1 MNKPMWTTVV
11 TAVMAVT
18 LGAVPAQAAVPG
30 SAAAAAATNGDP
42 VDPPLYD
49 ATSSGR
55 VARVNVVTE
64 NRTDLSAAASAG
76 ETVQSFQ
83 TLPVVTLKVD
93 RGGLDQLA
101 AQPGVVSVTEDVPA
115 RPSLDESVP
124 LIGADQASAQG
135 MTGAG
140 SVVAVLDTG
149 VATRHPFLK
158 DRVVAEA
165 CFSTTDPDLGATSL
179 CPDGTEQQEGT
190 GAADSGAGPC
200 ATIPECDHGTH
211 VAGIVAGNGEGVTG
225 APKRG
230 VAPGAGIIAL
240 QVFSKFDSEDYC
252 GPGAAP
258 CVGSFTSAQ
267 LAALEKV
274 LRLRQ
279 SGTPVVAA
287 NLSLGAGRY
296 ATACDQDARKEAIDS
311 LLAAGV
317 ATVVAAGNNGYGDAV
332 SAPGCVSSAITV
344 GATSDD
350 DQLSGFT
357 NRGPLLDL
365 LAPGTGITSSV
376 PGDGYAAK
384 NGTSMAA
391 PHVSGALAVLR
402 QAFPNDSVAN
412 SESRLESSGKAIAY
426 TGAETPRI
434 DVAQALG
441 ATVQPATT
449 GHDFNCDKKE
459 DIAVAD
465 PEAAVGGDA
474 KAGLVRIVYGGGR
487 GTAEVHQ
494 DLASVPGDAEANDFF
509 GDSLATTDHNKD
521 GCTDLVV
528 GTSREDIGSATDAGT
543 VDVLHGASG
552 GLGNGKAALH
562 FEQGLGA
569 EGLLAASS
577 ESGDRMGAAV
587 AAGLTLDQEP
597 YLVLGVPGED
607 IDGKTDAGSVFYLRG
622 SVNRTVIQGSSGI
635 PGTLEA
641 GDKFGSS
648 VAASPE
654 YVVVGVPGE
663 GMVPAPS
670 PTPTEV
676 ISGQVNVMTHE
687 LNDSG
692 VPAHVGVVHEADPHV
707 TGEAEAGD
715 QFGASVS
722 ATQALYYQGFPWPLR
737 GTYIAIGV
745 PGEDLTYGGANKAD
759 AGRAVL
765 VRVAP
770 NSDTT
775 SAITQINSGY
785 SQEAEDIAGAPEAG
799 DRMGA
804 QVALTNRE
812 PGKPLTDASLLM
824 AVGVP
829 GEDIGTAADAGAVMV
844 FGLRSAPGVADRWIE
859 AGNASGMPGT
869 PTAAHKVGTSL
880 YGTQASLYIG
890 MPYGPGTYG
899 SLYAMPWANVTGG
912 TAQPVTT
919 HAPGAG
925 GLPAA
930 GLRFGSSA
938 R

>member
-1 MNKPMWTTVV
+1 MNKPLWTTVV
-11 TAVMAVT
+11 TVVTALT
-18 LGAVPAQAAVPG
+18 LGAVPAQAAVPD
-30 SAAAAAATNGDP
+30 SAAAAAATGDP
-42 VDPPLYD
+42 IDPPLYD
-49 ATSSGR
+49 VTSSGGI
-55 VARVNVVTE
+55 ARVNVVTG

-76 ETVQSFQ
+76 ETVQSFK

-124 LIGADQASAQG
+124 IIGADQAYAQG
-135 MTGAG
+135 LTGAG

-149 VATRHPFLK
+149 IATHHPFLK
-158 DRVVAEA
+158 DRVISEA

-179 CPDGTEQQEGT
+179 CPDGTDHQEGT
-190 GAADSGAGPC
+190 GSADSGTGPC
-200 ATIPECDHGTH
+200 ATITECDHGTH
-211 VAGIVAGNGEGVTG
+211 VAGVIAGNGEGITG

-230 VAPGAGIIAL
+230 VAPGANIVAL

-258 CVGSFTSAQ
+258 CVGSFTSSQ

-274 LRLRQ
+274 LQLRQ

-296 ATACDQDARKEAIDS
+296 ASACENDARKAAIDS

-317 ATVVAAGNNGYGDAV
+317 ATVVAAGNSGYTDAV
-332 SAPGCVSSAITV
+332 SAPGCVPSAITV
-344 GATSDD
+344 GATTDD
-350 DQLSGFT
+350 DQLSAFT

-365 LAPGTGITSSV
+365 LAPGTSIVSSV
-376 PGDGYAAK
+376 PGDGYASK
-384 NGTSMAA
+384 SGTSMAA
-391 PHVSGALAVLR
+391 PHVAGALAILR

-412 SESRLESSGKAIAY
+412 LESRLEGSGKTVSY
-426 TGAETPRI
+426 TGADTPRI

-449 GHDFNCDKKE
+449 GSDFNCDKKE
-459 DIAVAD
+459 DMAVAD
-465 PEAAVGGDA
+465 PEATVGGDA
-474 KAGLVRIVYGGGR
+474 KAGLVRVVHGGGK
-487 GTAEVHQ
+487 GTSELNQ
-494 DLASVPGDAEANDFF
+494 DLASVPGDAEPNDYF
-509 GDSLATTDHNKD
+509 GDSLATVDYNKD

-528 GTSREDIGSATDAGT
+528 GTSREDVGSAADAGT
-543 VDVLHGASG
+543 VDVIYGASG
-552 GLGNGKAALH
+552 GLGTGKAALH
-562 FEQGLGA
+562 LEQGTGA
-569 EGLLAASS
+569 EGILAASS

-597 YLVLGVPGED
+597 YLVIGVPGED
-607 IDGKTDAGSVFYLRG
+607 IDGKADTGAVFYLRG
-622 SVNRTVIQGSSGI
+622 SVNRTLVQGSSGVA
-635 PGTLEA
+635 GTLEA
-641 GDKFGSS
+641 GDKYGSS

-654 YVVVGVPGE
+654 YVVVGIPGE
-663 GMVPAPS
+663 GLAA
-670 PTPTEV
+670 TPGPNASEV
-676 ISGQVNVMTHE
+676 VAGQVDVMTHE

-692 VPAHVGVVHEADPHV
+692 VPAHAGSVDEVSPYISDQ
-707 TGEAEAGD
+707 AEAGD

-722 ATQALYYQGFPWPLR
+722 AAQALYYRGLPWPIR
-737 GTYIAIGV
+737 ATYIGIGV

-759 AGRAVL
+759 AGRAVV
-765 VRVAP
+765 VRVDKVFGI
-770 NSDTT
+770 SEV
-775 SAITQINSGY
+775 NSGY
-785 SQEAEDIAGAPEAG
+785 DQSPDDVSGAPEAG

-804 QVALTNRE
+804 QVTLANRD
-812 PGKPLTDASLLM
+812 PASTVTDASLVM

-829 GEDIGTAADAGAVMV
+829 GEDIGTVADAGAVHV
-844 FGLRSAPGVADRWIE
+844 FGLYSAPGVADRWIE
-859 AGNASGMPGT
+859 AGNGTGMPGT
-869 PTAAHKVGTSL
+869 PTAAHAVGTSL
-880 YGTQASLYIG
+880 HGTRAGLYIG
-890 MPYGPGTYG
+890 MPYGPGAYG

-919 HAPGAG
+919 YAPGTG

-930 GLRFGSSA
+930 GLRFGMSA

>member
-1 MNKPMWTTVV
+1 MWTTVV

-18 LGAVPAQAAVPG
+18 LGAVPAQAVVPR
-30 SAAAAAATNGDP
+30 SAAAANGDP
-42 VDPPLYD
+42 IDPPLYD
-49 ATSSGR
+49 ATSSGGI
-55 VARVNVVTE
+55 ARVNVVTA

-124 LIGADQASAQG
+124 IIGADQASAQG

-149 VATRHPFLK
+149 VATHHPFLK
-158 DRVVAEA
+158 DRVISEV
-165 CFSTTDPDLGATSL
+165 CFSTIDPDLEATSL
-179 CPDGTEQQEGT
+179 CPDGTDHQEGAGT
-190 GAADSGAGPC
+190 ADSGTGPC
-200 ATIPECDHGTH
+200 ATIDECDHGTH
-211 VAGIVAGNGEGVTG
+211 VAGIIAGNGEGITG

-230 VAPGAGIIAL
+230 VAPGANIIAL

-274 LRLRQ
+274 LQLRQ

-296 ATACDQDARKEAIDS
+296 ATACDNDARKSAIDK

-350 DQLSGFT
+350 DQLSAFT

-365 LAPGTGITSSV
+365 LAPGTGIISSV
-376 PGDGYAAK
+376 PGDGYASK

-391 PHVSGALAVLR
+391 PHVAGALAVLR

-412 SESRLESSGKAIAY
+412 SESRLETSGKAVAY

-441 ATVQPATT
+441 ATVQPVTA
-449 GHDFNCDKKE
+449 GNDFNCDKKE

-474 KAGLVRIVYGGGR
+474 KAGLVRVVYGGGR
-487 GTAEVHQ
+487 GTSEVNQ
-494 DLASVPGDAEANDFF
+494 DLASVPGDAEANDYFS
-509 GDSLATTDHNKD
+509 DSLATVDHNKD

-528 GTSREDIGSATDAGT
+528 GTSREDVGSATDAGT
-543 VDVLHGASG
+543 VDVLFGASG
-552 GLGNGKAALH
+552 GLGTGKAALH
-562 FEQGLGA
+562 FEQGTGS
-569 EGLLAASS
+569 EGILAASS

-597 YLVLGVPGED
+597 YLVFGVPGED
-607 IDGKTDAGSVFYLRG
+607 IDGKTDTGAVFYLRG
-622 SVNRTVIQGSSGI
+622 SVNRTLIQGSSGVA
-635 PGTLEA
+635 GTLEA

-654 YVVVGVPGE
+654 YVVVGIPGE
-663 GMVPAPS
+663 GVVPGPGPNAS
-670 PTPTEV
+670 EV
-676 ISGQVNVMTHE
+676 KSGQVDVMAHE

-692 VPAHVGVVHEADPHV
+692 VPAHVGSVDEASPRV
-707 TGEAEAGD
+707 SGEAEAGD
-715 QFGASVS
+715 QLGASVS
-722 ATQALYYQGFPWPLR
+722 ATQALFTQGFPWPR
-737 GTYIAIGV
+737 RATYIAIGV
-745 PGEDLTYGGANKAD
+745 PGEDTTYGGVSKAD
-759 AGRAVL
+759 AGRALV
-765 VRVAP
+765 VRVEKIASP
-770 NSDTT
+770 
-775 SAITQINSGY
+775 AITEVNSGY
-785 SQEAEDIAGAPEAG
+785 DQAPDDVTGAPEAG
-799 DRMGA
+799 DRVGA
-804 QVALTNRE
+804 QVAVVNRN
-812 PGKPLTDASLLM
+812 PGTTMTDASLVM

-829 GEDIGTAADAGAVMV
+829 GEAIGTVTDAGAVMV
-844 FGLRSAPGVADRWIE
+844 FGLSSAPGATDRWIE

-869 PTAAHKVGTSL
+869 PTAAQNTGTSL
-880 YGTQASLYIG
+880 YGTQANLYIG

-899 SLYAMPWANVTGG
+899 SLYAMPWANITGG
-912 TAQPVTT
+912 TAQSVTT
-919 HAPGAG
+919 YAPGTG

-930 GLRFGSSA
+930 GLRFGMSA

>member
-1 MNKPMWTTVV
+1 MKKPIWAMVVTVV
-11 TAVMAVT
+11 TTMT
-18 LGAVPAQAAVPG
+18 LGAVPAQAAVPR
-30 SAAAAAATNGDP
+30 SATAAAATTDDP

-55 VARVNVVTE
+55 IARVNVVTE

-76 ETVQSFQ
+76 KTVQSFT

-124 LIGADQASAQG
+124 IIGADQAYAQG

-149 VATRHPFLK
+149 IAIHHPFLK
-158 DRVVAEA
+158 DRVISEA
-165 CFSTTDPDLGATSL
+165 CFSTIDPDLSATSL
-179 CPDGTEQQEGT
+179 CPDGTDHQEGSGT
-190 GAADSGAGPC
+190 ADSETGPC
-200 ATIPECDHGTH
+200 ATIAECDHGTH
-211 VAGIVAGNGEGVTG
+211 VAGIIAGNGEGITG

-230 VAPGAGIIAL
+230 VAPGANIIAL

-252 GPGAAP
+252 GAGAAP

-274 LRLRQ
+274 LQLRQ

-296 ATACDQDARKEAIDS
+296 ATACDNDARKSAIDN

-317 ATVVAAGNNGYGDAV
+317 ATVVAAGNNGYTDAV
-332 SAPGCVSSAITV
+332 SAPGCVSSAIAV
-344 GATSDD
+344 GATTDD
-350 DQLSGFT
+350 DQLSAFT

-365 LAPGTGITSSV
+365 LAPGTRIVSSV
-376 PGDGYAAK
+376 PGGGYASK
-384 NGTSMAA
+384 SGTSMAA
-391 PHVSGALAVLR
+391 PHVAGALAILR

-412 SESRLESSGKAIAY
+412 LASRLESGGKAISY
-426 TGAETPRI
+426 TGADTPRI

-449 GHDFNCDKKE
+449 GSDFNCDKKE
-459 DIAVAD
+459 DLAVAD

-474 KAGLVRIVYGGGR
+474 KAGLVRVVYGGGK
-487 GTAEVHQ
+487 GTSELNQ
-494 DLASVPGDAEANDFF
+494 DLAAVPGDAEPNDYF
-509 GDSLATTDHNKD
+509 GDSLATVDYNKD

-528 GTSREDIGSATDAGT
+528 GTSREDVGSATDAGT
-543 VDVLHGASG
+543 VDVIYGASG
-552 GLGNGKAALH
+552 GLGTAKAALH
-562 FEQGLGA
+562 LEQGTGA

-597 YLVLGVPGED
+597 YLVIGVPGED
-607 IDGKTDAGSVFYLRG
+607 VDGKTDAGAVFYLRG
-622 SVNRTVIQGSSGI
+622 SVNRTLVQGSSGVA
-635 PGTLEA
+635 GTLEA
-641 GDKFGSS
+641 GDRVGSS
-648 VAASPE
+648 GAASPE
-654 YVVVGVPGE
+654 FVGVGRPGE
-663 GMVPAPS
+663 GVVAAPG
-670 PTPTEV
+670 PNATEV
-676 ISGQVNVMTHE
+676 VAGQVDVMTHE
-687 LNDSG
+687 LNESG
-692 VPAHVGVVHEADPHV
+692 VPAHVGSVDEASPYVSDQ
-707 TGEAEAGD
+707 AEAGD

-722 ATQALYYQGFPWPLR
+722 ATQALVYRGFPWPLR
-737 GTYIAIGV
+737 ATYIAIGV
-745 PGEDLTYGGANKAD
+745 PGEDLTYGGAAKAD
-759 AGRAVL
+759 AGRAVV
-765 VRVAP
+765 VRVMKSFGISEV
-770 NSDTT
+770 NT
-775 SAITQINSGY
+775 GY
-785 SQEAEDIAGAPEAG
+785 DQSPDDVTGAPEAG

-804 QVALTNRE
+804 QVALVNRD
-812 PGKPLTDASLLM
+812 PGTVATDASLVM

-829 GEDIGTAADAGAVMV
+829 GEDIGTVADAGAGQV
-844 FGLRSAPGVADRWIE
+844 FGLRGTPGAADRWVE
-859 AGNASGMPGT
+859 AGNSSGMPGP
-869 PTAAHKVGTSL
+869 PTAAQAAGTSL
-880 YGTQASLYIG
+880 YGTRTNLYIG
-890 MPYGPGTYG
+890 MPYGPGAYG

-919 HAPGAG
+919 YAPGTG

-930 GLRFGSSA
+930 GLRFGMSA

>member
-1 MNKPMWTTVV
+1 MVV
-11 TAVMAVT
+11 TAVTTMA
-18 LGAVPAQAAVPG
+18 LGAAPAQAAVPH
-30 SAAAAAATNGDP
+30 SATVAAATTGDP

-76 ETVQSFQ
+76 KTVQSFT

-93 RGGLDQLA
+93 RSGLDRLA

-124 LIGADQASAQG
+124 IIGADQAYAQG

-149 VATRHPFLK
+149 IATHHPFLK
-158 DRVVAEA
+158 GRVISEG
-165 CFSTTDPDLGATSL
+165 CFSTIDPDLSATSL
-179 CPDGTEQQEGT
+179 CPDGTDHQEGT
-190 GAADSGAGPC
+190 GTADSESGPC
-200 ATIPECDHGTH
+200 ATIAECDHGTH
-211 VAGIVAGNGEGVTG
+211 VAGIIAGNGEGITG

-230 VAPGAGIIAL
+230 VAPGANIIAL

-252 GPGAAP
+252 GAGAAP

-274 LRLRQ
+274 LQLRQ

-287 NLSLGAGRY
+287 NLSLGSGRY
-296 ATACDQDARKEAIDS
+296 ATACDTDPRKSAIDN

-317 ATVVAAGNNGYGDAV
+317 ATVVAAGNNGYTDAV
-332 SAPGCVSSAITV
+332 SAPGCVSSAVTV
-344 GATSDD
+344 GGTTDD
-350 DQLSGFT
+350 DQLSAFT
-357 NRGPLLDL
+357 NRGPQLDL
-365 LAPGTGITSSV
+365 LAPGTSIISSV
-376 PGDGYAAK
+376 PGGGYASK
-384 NGTSMAA
+384 SGTSMAA
-391 PHVSGALAVLR
+391 PHVAGSLAILR

-412 SESRLESSGKAIAY
+412 LESRLESSGKTIAY
-426 TGAETPRI
+426 TGADTPRI

-449 GHDFNCDKKE
+449 GSDFNCDKKE
-459 DIAVAD
+459 DLAVAD

-474 KAGLVRIVYGGGR
+474 KAGVVRVVYGGGK
-487 GTAEVHQ
+487 GTSELNQ
-494 DLASVPGDAEANDFF
+494 DLASVPGDAEPNDYF
-509 GDSLATTDHNKD
+509 GDSLATVDYNKD

-528 GTSREDIGSATDAGT
+528 GTSREDVGSATDAGT
-543 VDVLHGASG
+543 VDVIYGASG
-552 GLGNGKAALH
+552 GLGTGKAALH
-562 FEQGLGA
+562 LEQGTGA
-569 EGLLAASS
+569 EGILAASS

-597 YLVLGVPGED
+597 YLVIGVPGED
-607 IDGKTDAGSVFYLRG
+607 IDGKTDAGAVFYLRG
-622 SVNRTVIQGSSGI
+622 SINRTLVQGSSGVAGI
-635 PGTLEA
+635 LEA

-654 YVVVGVPGE
+654 YLVVSTPGQSVVPTRRPNG
-663 GMVPAPS
+663 
-670 PTPTEV
+670 TPQAAA
-676 ISGQVNVMTHE
+676 GQVSVMTHE

-692 VPAHVGVVHEADPHV
+692 VPASVGTVDENSLFMSAD
-707 TGEAEAGD
+707 AEAGD

-722 ATQALYYQGFPWPLR
+722 VTQALYYRGFPWPVR

-745 PGEDLTYGGANKAD
+745 PGEDLTYGGAAKAD
-759 AGRAVL
+759 AGRAVV
-765 VRVAP
+765 VRV
-770 NSDTT
+770 DKTMGFT
-775 SAITQINSGY
+775 EINSGY
-785 SQEAEDIAGAPEAG
+785 DQSPDDVSGAPEAG

-804 QVALTNRE
+804 QVTIVNRD
-812 PGKPLTDASLLM
+812 PASTVTDASLVM

-829 GEDIGTAADAGAVMV
+829 GEDIGTVADAGAVQV
-844 FGLRSAPGVADRWIE
+844 FGLYSAPGVTDRWIE
-859 AGNASGMPGT
+859 AGNGTGMPGA
-869 PTAAHKVGTSL
+869 PTAAHAVGTSL
-880 YGTQASLYIG
+880 YGTRANLYIG
-890 MPYGPGTYG
+890 MPYGPGAYG

-919 HAPGAG
+919 YAPGTG

-930 GLRFGSSA
+930 GLRFGMSA

>member
-1 MNKPMWTTVV
+1 MWTTVV

-18 LGAVPAQAAVPG
+18 LGAMPAQAAVPR
-30 SAAAAAATNGDP
+30 SAAATTGDP

-49 ATSSGR
+49 ATSSGGI
-55 VARVNVVTE
+55 ARVNVVTE

-115 RPSLDESVP
+115 RPSLDESIP
-124 LIGADQASAQG
+124 IIGADQASAQG

-158 DRVVAEA
+158 DRVISEA
-165 CFSTTDPDLGATSL
+165 CFSTSDPDLGATSL
-179 CPDGTEQQEGT
+179 CPDGTDHQEGAGT
-190 GAADSGAGPC
+190 ADSGTGPC
-200 ATIPECDHGTH
+200 ATIAECAHGTH
-211 VAGIVAGNGEGVTG
+211 VAGIIAGNGEGITG

-230 VAPGAGIIAL
+230 VAPGANIIAL

-267 LAALEKV
+267 LSALEKV
-274 LRLRQ
+274 LQLRQ

-296 ATACDQDARKEAIDS
+296 ATACDNDARKPAIDK

-317 ATVVAAGNNGYGDAV
+317 ATVAAAGNNGYGDAV

-350 DQLSGFT
+350 DQLSTFT

-365 LAPGTGITSSV
+365 LAPGTGIISSV
-376 PGDGYAAK
+376 PGDGYASK

-391 PHVSGALAVLR
+391 PHVAGALAVLR

-412 SESRLESSGKAIAY
+412 SESRLETSGQTVAY
-426 TGAETPRI
+426 TGAETPRL

-441 ATVQPATT
+441 ATVQPVTA
-449 GHDFNCDKKE
+449 GNDFNCDKKE

-474 KAGLVRIVYGGGR
+474 KAGLVRVVYGGGR
-487 GTAEVHQ
+487 GTSEVNQ
-494 DLASVPGDAEANDFF
+494 DLASVPGDAEANDYF
-509 GDSLATTDHNKD
+509 GDSLATADHNKD

-528 GTSREDIGSATDAGT
+528 GTSREDVGSATDAGT
-543 VDVLHGASG
+543 VDVLYGASG
-552 GLGNGKAALH
+552 GLGTGKAALH
-562 FEQGLGA
+562 FEQGTGS
-569 EGLLAASS
+569 EGILAASS

-597 YLVLGVPGED
+597 YLVFGVPGED
-607 IDGKTDAGSVFYLRG
+607 IDGKTDTGAVFYLRG
-622 SVNRTVIQGSSGI
+622 SVNRTVIQGSSGM

-654 YVVVGVPGE
+654 YMVVGIPGE
-663 GMVPAPS
+663 GVVPFPS
-670 PTPTEV
+670 PNPTEV
-676 ISGQVNVMTHE
+676 ISGQVDVMTHE
-687 LNDSG
+687 LNESG
-692 VPAHVGVVHEADPHV
+692 VPAHVGSVHEASPYV
-707 TGEAEAGD
+707 SGEAEAGD

-722 ATQALYYQGFPWPLR
+722 ATQALFMQGFPWPR
-737 GTYIAIGV
+737 RATYIAVGV
-745 PGEDLTYGGANKAD
+745 PGEDLTYGGAAKAD
-759 AGRAVL
+759 AGRAL
-765 VRVAP
+765 VFRVEKGTSPAISEVNGGYDQAP
-770 NSDTT
+770 DDVT
-775 SAITQINSGY
+775 
-785 SQEAEDIAGAPEAG
+785 GAPEAG

-804 QVALTNRE
+804 QVTVANRS
-812 PGKPLTDASLLM
+812 PGTAMTDASLLM

-829 GEDIGTAADAGAVMV
+829 GEDIGTVADAGAVMV
-844 FGLRSAPGVADRWIE
+844 FGLRSAPGATDRWIE

-869 PTAAHKVGTSL
+869 PTAAQNTGTSL
-880 YGTQASLYIG
+880 YGTQANLYIG
-890 MPYGPGTYG
+890 MPYGPGAYG
-899 SLYAMPWANVTGG
+899 SLYVMPWANVTGG
-912 TAQPVTT
+912 TAQSVTT
-919 HAPGAG
+919 YAPGTG

-930 GLRFGSSA
+930 GLRFGMSA

>member
-1 MNKPMWTTVV
+1 MKKPIWTTVV
-11 TAVMAVT
+11 TTLMAVMI
-18 LGAVPAQAAVPG
+18 GAVPAQAVVPRSTAAV
-30 SAAAAAATNGDP
+30 AAAKDDP

-49 ATSSGR
+49 ATSSGGI
-55 VARVNVVTE
+55 VRVNVVTE
-64 NRTDLSAAASAG
+64 SRTELSTASSAG

-83 TLPVVTLKVD
+83 SLPIVTLKVD
-93 RGGLDQLA
+93 RGGLVQLA

-124 LIGADQASAQG
+124 IIGADQASAQG

-140 SVVAVLDTG
+140 NVVAVLDTG

-158 DRVVAEA
+158 DRVISEA
-165 CFSTTDPDLGATSL
+165 CFSTTDSDLSATSL
-179 CPDGTEQQEGT
+179 CPDGTDHQEGT
-190 GAADSGAGPC
+190 GTADSGTGPC
-200 ATIPECDHGTH
+200 ATIAECDHGTH
-211 VAGIVAGNGEGVTG
+211 VAGIIAGNGESISG

-230 VAPGAGIIAL
+230 VAPGANIIAL

-258 CVGSFTSAQ
+258 CMGSFTSAQ

-274 LRLRQ
+274 LQLRQ
-279 SGTPVVAA
+279 AGAPVVAA

-296 ATACDQDARKEAIDS
+296 ATACDNDARKAAIDK
-311 LLAAGV
+311 LFAAGV
-317 ATVVAAGNNGYGDAV
+317 ATVVAAGNNGFGDAV

-350 DQLSGFT
+350 DQLSAFT

-384 NGTSMAA
+384 SGTSMAA

-402 QAFPNDSVAN
+402 QAFPNDSVA
-412 SESRLESSGKAIAY
+412 SFESRLESGGKTVAY
-426 TGAETPRI
+426 TGADTPRI
-434 DVAQALG
+434 DVARALG
-441 ATVQPATT
+441 ATVQPATA

-474 KAGLVRIVYGGGR
+474 KAGLVRIVYGGGK
-487 GTAEVHQ
+487 GTAEVNQ

-528 GTSREDIGSATDAGT
+528 GTSREDVGSATDAGT
-543 VDVLHGASG
+543 VDVLYGASG
-552 GLGNGKAALH
+552 GLSTGRAALH
-562 FEQGLGA
+562 FEQGTGA
-569 EGLLAASS
+569 EGILAASS

-597 YLVLGVPGED
+597 FLVIGVPGED
-607 IDGKTDAGSVFYLRG
+607 IDGKTDTGAVFYLRG
-622 SVNRTVIQGSSGI
+622 SVNRTVVQGGSGI

-654 YVVVGVPGE
+654 YIAVGVPGE
-663 GMVPAPS
+663 GVVPGRSPS
-670 PTPTEV
+670 SAEV
-676 ISGQVNVMTHE
+676 ISGQVDVMTHE
-687 LNDSG
+687 LNASG
-692 VPAHVGVVHEADPHV
+692 VPAHVGAVHEADPRV
-707 TGEAEAGD
+707 SGEAEAGD
-715 QFGASVS
+715 QFGGSVS
-722 ATQALYYQGFPWPLR
+722 ATQGFFMQGFPWPR
-737 GTYIAIGV
+737 RATYIAIGV

-759 AGRAVL
+759 AGRALV
-765 VRVAP
+765 VRVEK
-770 NSDTT
+770 NSDAT
-775 SAITQINSGY
+775 SAITEINSGY
-785 SQEAEDIAGAPEAG
+785 DQAPDDVTGAPEAG

-804 QVALTNRE
+804 QVALANRA
-812 PGKPLTDASLLM
+812 PGNTVTDTSLVM
-824 AVGVP
+824 AVGLP
-829 GEDIGTAADAGAVMV
+829 GEDIGTVADAGAVMT
-844 FGLRSAPGVADRWIE
+844 FGLRSAPGATDQWIE
-859 AGNASGMPGT
+859 AGNASGMPGI
-869 PTAAHKVGTSL
+869 PAAAQRAGTSL
-880 YGTQASLYIG
+880 YGTQANLYIG
-890 MPYGPGTYG
+890 MPYGPGAHG
-899 SLYAMPWANVTGG
+899 SLHAMPWANVTGG

-919 HAPGAG
+919 YTPGTG
-925 GLPAA
+925 SLPAA
-930 GLRFGSSA
+930 GLRFGMSA

>member
-1 MNKPMWTTVV
+1 MKKPIWTTVV

-18 LGAVPAQAAVPG
+18 LGAVPAQAAVPHG
-30 SAAAAAATNGDP
+30 AAAAAATTGDP

-49 ATSSGR
+49 ATSSGGI
-55 VARVNVVTE
+55 ARVNVVTE

-93 RGGLDQLA
+93 RSGLDQLA
-101 AQPGVVSVTEDVPA
+101 AQPGVVSVTEDIPA
-115 RPSLDESVP
+115 RPSLDESIP
-124 LIGADQASAQG
+124 IIGADQTSAQG

-158 DRVVAEA
+158 DRVISEA
-165 CFSTTDPDLGATSL
+165 CFSTTDPDLSATSL
-179 CPDGTEQQEGT
+179 CPDGTDHQEGAGT
-190 GAADSGAGPC
+190 ADSGTGPC
-200 ATIPECDHGTH
+200 ATIAECDHGTH
-211 VAGIVAGNGEGVTG
+211 VAGIIAGNGEGITG

-274 LRLRQ
+274 LQLRQ

-296 ATACDQDARKEAIDS
+296 ATACDNDARKSAIDK

-350 DQLSGFT
+350 DQLSAFT

-365 LAPGTGITSSV
+365 LAPGTGIISSV
-376 PGDGYAAK
+376 PGDGYASK

-391 PHVSGALAVLR
+391 PHVAGALALLR

-412 SESRLESSGKAIAY
+412 SESRLEAGGKTVAY

-449 GHDFNCDKKE
+449 GNDFNCDKKE

-465 PEAAVGGDA
+465 SEAAVGGDV
-474 KAGLVRIVYGGGR
+474 KAGLVRVVYGGGR
-487 GTAEVHQ
+487 GTSEVNQ
-494 DLASVPGDAEANDFF
+494 DLASVPGDAEANDYF
-509 GDSLATTDHNKD
+509 GDSLATVDHNKD

-528 GTSREDIGSATDAGT
+528 GTSREDVGSATDAGT
-543 VDVLHGASG
+543 VDVLYGASG
-552 GLGNGKAALH
+552 GLGTGRAALH
-562 FEQGLGA
+562 FEQGTGS

-607 IDGKTDAGSVFYLRG
+607 IDGKTDTGAVFYLRG
-622 SVNRTVIQGSSGI
+622 SVNRTLIQGSSGMA
-635 PGTLEA
+635 GALEA

-648 VAASPE
+648 VAATPE
-654 YVVVGVPGE
+654 YVVVGIPGE
-663 GMVPAPS
+663 GVVPAPS
-670 PTPTEV
+670 PSPSEV
-676 ISGQVNVMTHE
+676 TSGQVNVMTHE
-687 LNDSG
+687 LNENG
-692 VPAHVGVVHEADPHV
+692 VPAHVGSVHEADPRV
-707 TGEAEAGD
+707 SGEAEAGD

-737 GTYIAIGV
+737 GTYIAVGV
-745 PGEDLTYGGANKAD
+745 PGEDLTYGGAAKAD
-759 AGRAVL
+759 AGRAL
-765 VRVAP
+765 VFRVAK

-775 SAITQINSGY
+775 SDITEINSGY
-785 SQEAEDIAGAPEAG
+785 DQSPDDVTGAPEAG
-799 DRMGA
+799 DRVGA
-804 QVALTNRE
+804 QVAVANRD
-812 PGKPLTDASLLM
+812 PGKTVTDTSLVM

-829 GEDIGTAADAGAVMV
+829 GEDIGTVADAGAVMV
-844 FGLRSAPGVADRWIE
+844 FGLDSAPGATDRWIE

-869 PTAAHKVGTSL
+869 PTAARNTGASL
-880 YGTQASLYIG
+880 YGTQANLYIG
-890 MPYGPGTYG
+890 MPYGPGAYG

-912 TAQPVTT
+912 TAQSVTT
-919 HAPGAG
+919 YAPGTG

-930 GLRFGSSA
+930 GLRFGMSA

>member
-1 MNKPMWTTVV
+1 MNKPIWTTVV

-18 LGAVPAQAAVPG
+18 LGAVPAQAAVPR

-42 VDPPLYD
+42 IDPPLYD
-49 ATSSGR
+49 ATSSGG

-115 RPSLDESVP
+115 RPSLDESIP

-135 MTGAG
+135 MNGAG

-158 DRVVAEA
+158 DRVISEA
-165 CFSTTDPDLGATSL
+165 CFSTTDPDLSATSL
-179 CPDGTEQQEGT
+179 CPDGTDHQEGAGT
-190 GAADSGAGPC
+190 ADSGTGPC
-200 ATIPECDHGTH
+200 AAIAECDHGTH
-211 VAGIVAGNGEGVTG
+211 VAGIIAGNGEGITG

-230 VAPGAGIIAL
+230 VAPGADIIAL

-274 LRLRQ
+274 LQLRQ
-279 SGTPVVAA
+279 SGAPVVAA

-296 ATACDQDARKEAIDS
+296 ATACDNDARKAAVDK

-317 ATVVAAGNNGYGDAV
+317 ATVVAAGNNGFGDAV

-350 DQLSGFT
+350 DQLSAFT

-412 SESRLESSGKAIAY
+412 SESRLESSGKTVAY

-474 KAGLVRIVYGGGR
+474 KAGLVRVVYGGGR
-487 GTAEVHQ
+487 GTSEVNQ

-528 GTSREDIGSATDAGT
+528 GTSREDVGSATDAGT
-543 VDVLHGASG
+543 VDVLYGASG
-552 GLGNGKAALH
+552 GLGTGKAALH
-562 FEQGLGA
+562 FEQGTGA

-597 YLVLGVPGED
+597 FLVFGVPGED
-607 IDGKTDAGSVFYLRG
+607 IDGKTDTGAVFYLRG

-663 GMVPAPS
+663 GVVPGPGPNPS
-670 PTPTEV
+670 EV
-676 ISGQVNVMTHE
+676 ISGQVNVMTHK
-687 LNDSG
+687 LNENG
-692 VPAHVGVVHEADPHV
+692 VPAHVGAVHEADPDV
-707 TGEAEAGD
+707 SGEAEAGD

-722 ATQALYYQGFPWPLR
+722 ATQALYHQGFPWPLR
-737 GTYIAIGV
+737 GTYIAVGV
-745 PGEDLTYGGANKAD
+745 PGEDLTYGGAAKAD
-759 AGRAVL
+759 AGRAL
-765 VRVAP
+765 VFRVDKDFSP
-770 NSDTT
+770 
-775 SAITQINSGY
+775 AITEINSGY
-785 SQEAEDIAGAPEAG
+785 DQAPDDVTGAPEAG

-804 QVALTNRE
+804 QVAVANRD
-812 PGKPLTDASLLM
+812 PGKARTDASLVM

-829 GEDIGTAADAGAVMV
+829 GEDIGTVADPGAVMV
-844 FGLRSAPGVADRWIE
+844 FGLRSAPGVTDRWIE

-869 PTAAHKVGTSL
+869 PTAAHKTGTSL
-880 YGTQASLYIG
+880 YGTQANLYIG
-890 MPYGPGTYG
+890 MPYGPGAHG
-899 SLYAMPWANVTGG
+899 ALYALPWANVTGG
-912 TAQPVTT
+912 TAQSVTT
-919 HAPGAG
+919 YAPGAS

-930 GLRFGSSA
+930 GLRFGMSA